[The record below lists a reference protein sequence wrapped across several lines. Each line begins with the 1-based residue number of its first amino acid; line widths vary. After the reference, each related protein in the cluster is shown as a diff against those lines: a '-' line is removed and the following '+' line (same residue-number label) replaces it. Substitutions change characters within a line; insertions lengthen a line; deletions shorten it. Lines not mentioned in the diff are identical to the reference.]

1 MRAARALLQAAES
14 GVHAPVA
21 GRSSSDGFEE
31 TRLTTIVMPTITIET
46 ALVEGDRVRVLI
58 ADNGRGIDEEVR
70 SKLFDPFFTTKPV
83 GQGTGLG
90 LSISY
95 QIVVD
100 KHRGTLDCR
109 EAPTG
114 GTEFLIEIPIE
125 QPEWNEST

>member
-1 MRAARALLQAAES
+1 
-14 GVHAPVA
+14 
-21 GRSSSDGFEE
+21 
-31 TRLTTIVMPTITIET
+31 MPTIRIET
-46 ALVEGDRVRVLI
+46 SLVEGDRVRVLI